1 LINFAFWSCLQLES
15 DILAEVELPP
25 SGITRYESTQHLEM
39 PTGVTLESIPE
50 SVGQEEILRF
60 YSYQIQLRR
69 TMNEVHSALYSKGPS
84 KQLKK
89 PTMQVID
96 ILNTNIDSWRTMLND
111 WDWNDNDHQSENINV
126 ARMRAKYYGAKYI
139 IHRPI
144 LYYAL
149 RAAAPPTPSN
159 SNKYSDSPDT
169 GPPFASPVQH
179 AYSPSGR
186 GRRVSEMGPPGRSTG
201 VKLDDTIISGSRE
214 CVEAAIR
221 STTAFDKVPRRL
233 IITNIFGTGH
243 A

>member
-1 LINFAFWSCLQLES
+1 
-15 DILAEVELPP
+15 
-25 SGITRYESTQHLEM
+25 
-39 PTGVTLESIPE
+39 
-50 SVGQEEILRF
+50 
-60 YSYQIQLRR
+60 
-69 TMNEVHSALYSKGPS
+69 MNEVHSALYSKGPS
-84 KQLKK
+84 KLLKK

-96 ILNTNIDSWRTMLND
+96 ILNANIDSWRTTLKD
-111 WDWNDNDHQSENINV
+111 WDWNDNNHQSEKINV

-149 RAAAPPTPSN
+149 RAAAPPTPST
-159 SNKYSDSPDT
+159 KYSDSPDT
-169 GPPFASPVQH
+169 GAAFASPVHH

-186 GRRVSEMGPPGRSTG
+186 GRRVSEMGPPERSAG
-201 VKLDDTIISGSRE
+201 VKLDDTIISGSKE

-233 IITNIFGTGH
+233 IVTNIFGTAH